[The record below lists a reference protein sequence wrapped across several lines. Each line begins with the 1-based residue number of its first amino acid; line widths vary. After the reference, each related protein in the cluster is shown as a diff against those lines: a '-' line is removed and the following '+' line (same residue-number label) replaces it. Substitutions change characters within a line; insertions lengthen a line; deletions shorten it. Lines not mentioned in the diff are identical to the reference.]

1 MRPLVVRTTDS
12 GKGAPFHV
20 SWGALFA
27 GAAAALGVWILLYAF
42 GVALGLSTVDPNDS
56 DTLRASGIFTGVWGL
71 VAPLVALFIGG
82 LVAGRSG
89 GALGRPGGALHGLVV
104 WSLTALGGLFL
115 VANLFGGVLGSA
127 VAVGQNVASRAI
139 APGTEGTAPADGV
152 VGDVQNALGKVQ
164 ANAARNIRQGAIEAA
179 PETGTVFWIVF
190 GALLLGA
197 LAAMAGG
204 AAGVTREQ
212 RRLARAEV
220 IAGTEVAAAAS
231 DGSATLPGVVPP
243 APVHDP
249 DVDNLRAE
257 IAELRGEI
265 RELMQHGGQLHH
277 H

>member
-1 MRPLVVRTTDS
+1 M
-12 GKGAPFHV
+12 

-27 GAAAALGVWILLYAF
+27 GTAAALGVWILLYAF
-42 GVALGLSTVDPNDS
+42 GVAFGLSTVDPNDR
-56 DTLRASGIFTGVWGL
+56 DTLRASGMFTGLWGL
-71 VAPLVALFIGG
+71 VAPLLALFIGG

-104 WSLTALGGLFL
+104 WSLTALGGLLL
-115 VANLFGGVLGSA
+115 VANLFGNLLGSA
-127 VAVGQNVASRAI
+127 VAMGHNVASQAI
-139 APGTEGTAPADGV
+139 ARPGTEATGATEGTDPAAGV
-152 VGDVQNALGKVQ
+152 VGDVRKTIGRVQ
-164 ANAARNIRQGAIEAA
+164 ANAAENIQQGAINAA

-220 IAGTEVAAAAS
+220 VAGSEVAAS
-231 DGSATLPGVVPP
+231 DDARTTMPGVVPSAP
-243 APVHDP
+243 AHDP
-249 DVDNLRAE
+249 DVEHLRAE

-265 RELMQHGGQLHH
+265 GELMQHSPQIHH
-277 H
+277 